1 MNNIYPWAPEG
12 KSVQH
17 SVYKLEKIYST
28 IYHKRLQAVNQLRS
42 TTDQDLCTLHHGKF
56 SELPKIIQENKT
68 DLSPWVQKCTGI
80 LLDFG
85 VSELQLNSGKGFNP
99 DLNEP
104 LDLRMDETGTTA
116 AEVLDHMEM
125 DDLMRVFKV
134 YGGVVCS
141 RAIVTDI
148 IERRYLL
155 NSLKTSKELR
165 NLALSVLHQ
174 SEHFQVVT
182 HWL

>member
-1 MNNIYPWAPEG
+1 M
-12 KSVQH
+12 
-17 SVYKLEKIYST
+17 
-28 IYHKRLQAVNQLRS
+28 QAVEKLQS
-42 TTDQDLCTLHHGKF
+42 TTNQDLCTVHHGKF

-85 VSELQLNSGKGFNP
+85 VSEFQLNSGKGFNP

-104 LDLRMDETGTTA
+104 LDLRMDEAGTTA

-125 DDLMRVFKV
+125 DDLIRIFKV

-141 RAIVTDI
+141 KAIVTDI

-155 NSLKTSKELR
+155 NPLKTSKELR
-165 NLALSVLHQ
+165 NLALSVLNQ

-182 HWL
+182 H